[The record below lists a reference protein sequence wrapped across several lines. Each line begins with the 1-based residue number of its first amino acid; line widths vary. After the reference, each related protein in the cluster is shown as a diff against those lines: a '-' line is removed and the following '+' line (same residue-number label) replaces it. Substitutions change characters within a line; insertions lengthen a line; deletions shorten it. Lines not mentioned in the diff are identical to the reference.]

1 MKSYKTLKKPIIFI
15 GSGRTGT
22 TVIYE
27 LICRHPNLAFPSNF
41 QQKYV
46 KYPIV
51 NLARNLFDNKLW
63 RIFGQ
68 KKQLN
73 KTRLLNKYH
82 FIPGENFGMW
92 NYLTGENI
100 DFSRDFLL
108 NTKISPKRVD
118 FIRNYF
124 HKMVKYQNKDR
135 LVMNINGAPRIS
147 FLLQLFPD
155 AIIVNLKRQKVPTLS
170 SFLKVDFWKIRGY
183 DKLWWLGAYNEDELK
198 LAKTYQDDPSL
209 ITAFQLCKIDEV
221 ARFEVNKHKPVY
233 DEINY
238 EEFVANPLATL
249 NKIVEVCKLDY
260 YDFSRDLEEIKI
272 YNQNKTDEG
281 YFSKEKLTEIY
292 KIIKN

>member
-1 MKSYKTLKKPIIFI
+1 MKVYKTLQRPIIFI

-27 LICRHPNLAFPSNF
+27 LICRHHSLAYPSNY

-46 KYPIV
+46 KYPLI
-51 NLARNLFDNKLW
+51 NLARNLFDNKYW

-73 KTRLLNKYH
+73 KARLLNKYH

-92 NYLTGENI
+92 NYLTGDDI

-108 NTKISPKRVD
+108 NTQISQKRVD

-124 HKMVKYQNKDR
+124 HKMVKYQNKER
-135 LVMNINGAPRIS
+135 LVMNVNGAPRIS
-147 FLLQLFPD
+147 FLLKIFPD
-155 AIIVNLKRQKVPTLS
+155 AIIVNLKRNKVPTIS
-170 SFLKVDFWKIRGY
+170 SFVKVPFWKSRGY

-198 LAKTYQDDPSL
+198 EAKTYENDPVL
-209 ITAFQLCKIDEV
+209 ITAFQLCKIDSV
-221 ARFEVNKHKPVY
+221 ARFEVDKLIPEY
-233 DEINY
+233 DEIKY

-249 NKIVEVCKLDY
+249 NNIVEFCKLDY
-260 YDFSRDLEEIKI
+260 YDFSEDLDEIKI
-272 YNQNKTDEG
+272 FNQNKADED
-281 YFSKEKLTEIY
+281 YFSKEKLEAVY
-292 KIIKN
+292 KIIEN

>member
-27 LICRHPNLAFPSNF
+27 LICRHPNLAYPSNF

-92 NYLTGENI
+92 NYLTGDDI

-108 NTKISPKRVD
+108 DTKISSERAE

-124 HKMVKYQNKDR
+124 HKMVKYQNKKR

-147 FLLQLFPD
+147 FLLQIFPD
-155 AIIVNLKRQKVPTLS
+155 AIIINLKRRKIPTLS
-170 SFLKVDFWKIRGY
+170 SFLKVDFWKSRGY
-183 DKLWWLGAYNEDELK
+183 DKLWWLGAYSEDELK
-198 LAKTYQDDPSL
+198 LAETYKDDPAL
-209 ITAFQLCKIDEV
+209 ITTFQLCKIDEV
-221 ARFEVNKHKPVY
+221 ARYEVEKHQPDY
-233 DEINY
+233 DEIHY
-238 EEFVANPLATL
+238 EEFVDNPLATL
-249 NKIVEVCKLDY
+249 NKIVEVCKLDD
-260 YDFSRDLEEIKI
+260 YDFSGDLEEIKI
-272 YNQNKTDEG
+272 YNQNKTDED

-292 KIIKN
+292 KIIKH